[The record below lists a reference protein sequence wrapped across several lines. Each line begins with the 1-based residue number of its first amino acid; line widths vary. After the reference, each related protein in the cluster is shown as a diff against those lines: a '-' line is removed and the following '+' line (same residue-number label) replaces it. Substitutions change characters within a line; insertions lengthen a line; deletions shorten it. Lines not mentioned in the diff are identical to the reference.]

1 MKLTQSKKV
10 WEIVRP
16 PIEGMPAGLS
26 VGLSDSITRAVEL
39 MLKNDLTAIAV
50 ISGGRFVGHIRLAE
64 ALKHLG
70 VRMPPPCPPAG
81 RGSDSNEFH

>member
-16 PIEGMPAGLS
+16 PIDGMPTGLT
-26 VGLSDSITRAVEL
+26 VGMSDSVMRAVEL

-50 ISGGRFVGHIRLAE
+50 ISGGRFVGHVRLAE
-64 ALKHLG
+64 ALKYLG
-70 VRMPPPCPPAG
+70 VRMPSPCPPAG
-81 RGSDSNEFH
+81 SGSDRNGFH

>member
-10 WEIVRP
+10 WEIVHP
-16 PIEGMPAGLS
+16 PVDGMPDSPA
-26 VGLSDSITRAVEL
+26 VNMSDSVMRAVEL

-50 ISGGRFVGHIRLAE
+50 IAGGRRIGYIRLTE

-70 VRMPPPCPPAG
+70 LRSPM
-81 RGSDSNEFH
+81 H